1 MVVQAGAFDFSQ
13 DTDMMR
19 LVAFRQPSKDVE
31 LRLAQEL
38 ADSVPL
44 PAIQANRPHMRA
56 CLSQTPKDRLF
67 WNTVCIAAV
76 QGSNR

>member
-31 LRLAQEL
+31 LGLAQEL
-38 ADSVPL
+38 ADSIPL
-44 PAIQANRPHMRA
+44 LAIQANRPHMRS
-56 CLSQTPKDRLF
+56 CLSQTPNHRPF
-67 WNTVCIAAV
+67 WSTVFIAV